1 MCLAHY
7 RNIVVQKVIDVL
19 DFFLI
24 TEVGFVSSVLL
35 VFFRHFILRNISLML
50 DLAFPWSSRGADE
63 EDHLF
68 TEEQGD
74 F

>member
-1 MCLAHY
+1 M
-7 RNIVVQKVIDVL
+7 QKVIDVL

-50 DLAFPWSSRGADE
+50 DLAFP
-63 EDHLF
+63 
-68 TEEQGD
+68 
-74 F
+74 